1 MKHIFISLFIG
12 ACLLCMPSCQQKA
25 EFENPLGLL
34 SHEVKLTSEAG
45 YTPVLVYSNTQW
57 TVSLTENVDWAGID
71 RLEGEGMGQV
81 KFNYAQ
87 NYGPERRVGIAFEAG
102 VVRDTVYMVQAEAG
116 K

>member
-34 SHEVKLTSEAG
+34 SHTVNLSAEAG
-45 YTPVLVYSNTQW
+45 STPVLVYSNTQW
-57 TVSLTENVDWAGID
+57 TVSLTESVDWAGID

-81 KFNYAQ
+81 KFNYAE
-87 NYGPERRVGIAFEAG
+87 NYGPERRVGLAFEAG
-102 VVRDTVYMVQAEAG
+102 DVRDTVYMVQAG

>member
-1 MKHIFISLFIG
+1 MGMMLIS
-12 ACLLCMPSCQQKA
+12 ANSCQKTA

-34 SHEVKLTSEAG
+34 TETTQLSAEAG
-45 YTPVLVYSNTQW
+45 HTPILVYSNTQW

-81 KFNYAQ
+81 KFYYAE
-87 NYGPERRVGIAFEAG
+87 NYGPERRVGVAFEAG
-102 VVRDTVYMVQAEAG
+102 EVRDTVYLVQAG